1 MCNQL
6 DNLMLLDNHTVSEYF
21 AGIGL
26 VRLGLEQAGWK
37 VIFANDF
44 DDKKYEM
51 YSAYFQDSEE
61 HHVRDD
67 IFALDPSTVPETFL
81 ATSSFPCIDLSLAG
95 NQGGLNG
102 VHSSAFWGFIRILRE
117 QGEKRPPLVLLE
129 NVPGWLTSNKGQDF
143 RLTTQA
149 LNELGYN
156 CDVYSIDAIRFTP
169 QSRLRIFMVGL
180 RTDEPHNNIG
190 KLLQRP
196 SSLANKALKKVARAN
211 PDLKWHI
218 LSVPAPPE
226 KNVQGLFSIV
236 ENMLDDDPR
245 WWSQN
250 QVNRHL
256 DMMADSHLARVNSLS
271 EKDSVSYRTIY
282 RRIRYE
288 MQRAEVR
295 KGDTA
300 GCLRTARGGSS
311 RQIIVQAGEGK
322 IRMRHMTP
330 REYARLQ
337 GAPDDYP
344 IPENVIQALT
354 GFGDA
359 VCVPV
364 ITWIAKNILN
374 PIAMDVEPD
383 WTQEELVFPIQLALK
398 EFLSV

>member
-1 MCNQL
+1 
-6 DNLMLLDNHTVSEYF
+6 
-21 AGIGL
+21 
-26 VRLGLEQAGWK
+26 
-37 VIFANDF
+37 
-44 DDKKYEM
+44 
-51 YSAYFQDSEE
+51 
-61 HHVRDD
+61 
-67 IFALDPSTVPETFL
+67 
-81 ATSSFPCIDLSLAG
+81 
-95 NQGGLNG
+95 
-102 VHSSAFWGFIRILRE
+102 
-117 QGEKRPPLVLLE
+117 
-129 NVPGWLTSNKGQDF
+129 
-143 RLTTQA
+143 
-149 LNELGYN
+149 
-156 CDVYSIDAIRFTP
+156 
-169 QSRLRIFMVGL
+169 MVGL

-337 GAPDDYP
+337 
-344 IPENVIQALT
+344 
-354 GFGDA
+354 
-359 VCVPV
+359 
-364 ITWIAKNILN
+364 
-374 PIAMDVEPD
+374 
-383 WTQEELVFPIQLALK
+383 
-398 EFLSV
+398 